1 MTFAASETQT
11 QPRHSAVSLSV
22 DSPDLAEK
30 YDRLSNL
37 QFENGKRLAE
47 LLGVRRGS
55 RVLDIGAGTGRLA
68 HYIAGLVGDA
78 SLVAGVDP
86 LPLRIELAK
95 GKLGPRTKLVVGR
108 AEDLSAF
115 ESESFD
121 YAYFNAVYHWIP
133 DQPAALREANRV
145 LRKGGR
151 LGFTTGD
158 RESENAFQR
167 ISKKIAERPEFSD
180 LGYREWLP
188 YRVSTSI
195 LREQLEQAHFVP
207 RVLDVRH
214 YVDHFNSAE
223 EVLNF
228 NSSSSF
234 GNFLSEV
241 PAAKTQA
248 FRAALSAEL
257 ELLRT
262 PKGIA
267 LDRHTI
273 FAVAEK
279 V

>member
-1 MTFAASETQT
+1 MTFATSATQI
-11 QPRHSAVSLSV
+11 PLHASAVSLSV
-22 DSPDLAEK
+22 DSHDLAEK

-47 LLGVRRGS
+47 LLGVGS
-55 RVLDIGAGTGRLA
+55 GARVLDIGAGTGRLA
-68 HYIAGLVGDA
+68 HHIAGLVGDP
-78 SLVAGVDP
+78 SLVAGIDP

-95 GKLGPRTKLVVGR
+95 SKLGLRTKLVVGR

-115 ESESFD
+115 ESETFD

-133 DQPAALREANRV
+133 DQPAALREAFRV

-158 RESENAFQR
+158 RDSQNSFQR
-167 ISKKIAERPEFSD
+167 ISKKIAELPEFSE

-188 YRVSTSI
+188 YRVSPSI
-195 LREQLEQAHFVP
+195 LREQLEQAHFAP
-207 RVLDVRH
+207 HILDVRH
-214 YVDHFNSAE
+214 FVDYFESAE
-223 EVLNF
+223 EVLHF

-241 PAAKTQA
+241 PNEKRQSFVT
-248 FRAALSAEL
+248 ALSGEL
-257 ELLRT
+257 EALRT

-267 LDRHTI
+267 LDRYTI
-273 FAVAEK
+273 FAVAAK
-279 V
+279 S